1 MKQRPPLIL
10 LRRILRVHRQLPPA
24 MRALGDDYVKSEFR
38 RHQTVTDPMQVHLFM
53 KEWTHYADQLQAD
66 ISRDG
71 ARASQPSDSHTQ
83 SNSIGKR
90 LSKEQLDL
98 FSNEQLGQLFVLK
111 QEAKQLRGP
120 QDSDN
125 DTDALSRNK

>member
-1 MKQRPPLIL
+1 
-10 LRRILRVHRQLPPA
+10 
-24 MRALGDDYVKSEFR
+24 
-38 RHQTVTDPMQVHLFM
+38 MQVHLFM